1 MFKKAVKSRWLSFD
15 QAVSSMIDEFPVVVH
30 TLCELDG
37 SEYCPTAHG
46 YLVLLTEFRFL
57 SMLYVLGDVLP
68 ILACLSKTFQEGKFN
83 FSQIKPSIRYC
94 KAKLNA
100 LVRDSTPVV
109 KLENEIEKVRS
120 MQRSLKT

>member
-1 MFKKAVKSRWLSFD
+1 
-15 QAVSSMIDEFPVVVH
+15 MIDEFQVVVH
-30 TLCELDG
+30 TLRELDETEHC
-37 SEYCPTAHG
+37 STAHG

-57 SMLYVLGDVLP
+57 TTLYVLGDVLP

-100 LVRDSTPVV
+100 LVRDSAPVV
-109 KLENEIEKVRS
+109 KLENEIGKEKYAEIPKNFKPTDGKL
-120 MQRSLKT
+120 QKTRQLQSK